1 MTNHPATIG
10 ELLEQ
15 VLERVVFADPLTH
28 RIREEW
34 EETKR
39 EVQAL
44 FERDCTKEY
53 ELRLNYHRACGEP
66 NAEGLARQD
75 ATLIR
80 PMLAEKREHRLT
92 LVWTEILRR
101 AQAVMA
107 GKADVAAETTP
118 CTDGGDDAGDSSD
131 T

>member
-1 MTNHPATIG
+1 MTNHPTTIG
-10 ELLEQ
+10 EPLEQ

-44 FERDCTKEY
+44 FERDCTEQY

-66 NAEGLARQD
+66 NAVELSRQE
-75 ATLIR
+75 AALIR
-80 PMLAEKREHRLT
+80 PMRAEEREHRLA
-92 LVWTEILRR
+92 LVWAEILRR
-101 AQAVMA
+101 AQALMA
-107 GKADVAAETTP
+107 ENADVAAEDAP
-118 CTDGGDDAGDSSD
+118 CTDGGDDAGDGSD
-131 T
+131 R

>member
-1 MTNHPATIG
+1 MTNHPTTIG
-10 ELLEQ
+10 EPMEQ
-15 VLERVVFADPLTH
+15 VIERVIFADPRTH

-44 FERDCTKEY
+44 FEHACTEQY
-53 ELRLNYHRACGEP
+53 ELRLIYHRACGET
-66 NAEGLARQD
+66 NAEELARRE
-75 ATLIR
+75 AALIR
-80 PMLAEKREHRLT
+80 TMLAEEREHRLA

-107 GKADVAAETTP
+107 VRGTAATKDTLHSDSGKDPA
-118 CTDGGDDAGDSSD
+118 CDSGK
-131 T
+131 

>member
-1 MTNHPATIG
+1 MTNHPTTIG
-10 ELLEQ
+10 EPLEQ

-28 RIREEW
+28 QIREEW

-44 FERDCTKEY
+44 FERDCTEQY
-53 ELRLNYHRACGEP
+53 ELRLNYHRACGES
-66 NAEGLARQD
+66 NAEELARQE
-75 ATLIR
+75 AALIR
-80 PMLAEKREHRLT
+80 PMLAEDREHRLA

-107 GKADVAAETTP
+107 GRADAAAEDAP
-118 CTDGGDDAGDSSD
+118 CTDGGDVPVGSSD
-131 T
+131 R